1 MYLNQWT
8 GPDPLE
14 QYQAAASNRR
24 APHPLATHSA
34 TALPDARASRRAGAT
49 AAPRHQR
56 PLPRARGAVFA
67 LSLSLRLYKGEK
79 SPAKILFAI
88 SFARKVEQAVTDEK
102 KDELFQNGLRM
113 HLQDHLV
120 IFPDLSNNALA
131 SATIDQE
138 GII

>member
-1 MYLNQWT
+1 
-8 GPDPLE
+8 
-14 QYQAAASNRR
+14 
-24 APHPLATHSA
+24 
-34 TALPDARASRRAGAT
+34 
-49 AAPRHQR
+49 
-56 PLPRARGAVFA
+56 VFA